1 MNVWQMDQNSQ
12 PEFQI
17 LFSTSRNPSRRTRT
31 LIKDLTWVFP
41 RASRIPRGTKNIY
54 ELAAMALAARASSL
68 VIVSTRKGNPGRMSF
83 YRVTEQKYFQLP
95 LEMSLTGVKL
105 RNEFP
110 KKNPARPN
118 ELLILP
124 KEPLSS
130 RGKLLCE
137 RVSQIFR
144 LPIIDSPQPVGK
156 TAIIMNIE
164 EPDVI
169 RITFTHGASTTE
181 IGPQLRIRKVNFFGQ
196 ASI

>member
-1 MNVWQMDQNSQ
+1 MNQNRQ
-12 PEFQI
+12 PEFHT

-54 ELAAMALAARASSL
+54 ELAATALAARASSL
-68 VIVSTRKGNPGRMSF
+68 VIVSTRKGNPGTMSF

-105 RNEFP
+105 RKEFS
-110 KKNPARPN
+110 KKNPSRPK

-124 KEPLSS
+124 KEPLSP
-130 RGKLLCE
+130 RGQQLCE
-137 RVSQIFR
+137 RISQIFR
-144 LPIIDSPQPVGK
+144 LPIIDHPQPVGK
-156 TAIIMNIE
+156 TSIIMIIE
-164 EPDVI
+164 EPNII
-169 RITFTHGASTTE
+169 RITFTHGTSTTE
-181 IGPQLRIRKVNFFGQ
+181 IGPQIRIGRVNFFEQ